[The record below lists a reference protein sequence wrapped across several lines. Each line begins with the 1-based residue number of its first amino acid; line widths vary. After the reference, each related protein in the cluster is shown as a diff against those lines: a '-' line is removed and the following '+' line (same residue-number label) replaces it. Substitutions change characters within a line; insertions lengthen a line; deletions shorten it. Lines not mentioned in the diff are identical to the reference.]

1 MILSTF
7 YRFLHI
13 PLIIRGLSFVVR
25 INEIIIIGKVDI
37 LNSFVDL
44 TGLDL
49 FLMIKIGI
57 FLSELKVNQEIGVL
71 IIVFRSVFGFVGRS

>member
-7 YRFLHI
+7 YRFLYK
-13 PLIIRGLSFVVR
+13 PLIIRSLSFVVR

-37 LNSFVDL
+37 LNSFVNL

-71 IIVFRSVFGFVGRS
+71 IIGFRSVFGFVDRS

>member
-7 YRFLHI
+7 YRFLYK

-71 IIVFRSVFGFVGRS
+71 IIGFRSVFGFIHLS